1 MQINIEPRTKAQVPP
16 ALLAVTPAAIVGLS
30 TDDMRKA
37 AQHREIARRYARP
50 RRKGSRPSIVSL
62 IIGDL
67 EKFFADKYGAAFP
80 DDDAGRD
87 DLIVLLHYVMQ
98 LGDQRALR
106 ARAARWCPWLS
117 GQEYAAMIAG
127 IERKPLRW
135 RADSLAREIGLN
147 RATRTRLGVTTIGA
161 TDFGKAKRTKRRT
174 KLNNADKLARRAAAG
189 AKPHAESAEQKAPW
203 LALGIS
209 RRTYYRR
216 QANGTVGT
224 DSGTAARIYMGAPKQ
239 CHTTQ
244 TGASPEGESAAQAC
258 APVPDAGTAST
269 VYVDRVSQTKRDTAV
284 ADRLGLHWIRTG
296 KNPFEYLPSEALES
310 TDTGRAAA

>member
-1 MQINIEPRTKAQVPP
+1 MQLHISPRVKAQVPS
-16 ALLAVTPAAIVGLS
+16 VLS
-30 TDDMRKA
+30 TDDKIKA
-37 AQHREIARRYARP
+37 AKHSEIARRYARP
-50 RRKGSRPSIVSL
+50 RRKGSRPGIVSL
-62 IIGDL
+62 ILGDL
-67 EKFFADKYGAAFP
+67 QKFYGDKYGAAFP

-135 RADSLAREIGLN
+135 RADGLAREIGLD
-147 RATRTRLGVTTIGA
+147 RATRTRLGITTIGA
-161 TDFGKAKRTKRRT
+161 TDFCKAKRTKLRT
-174 KLNNADKLARRAAAG
+174 KRNTAGKRASRAAAG
-189 AKPHAESAEQKAPW
+189 AAPHAESAEQKAPW

-224 DSGTAARIYMGAPKQ
+224 DSGTAARIYLGTPKQ

-244 TGASPEGESAAQAC
+244 TGASPEGESAARAC
-258 APVPDAGTAST
+258 APCPDAGTAST
-269 VYVDRVSQTKRDTAV
+269 VYVDRVSKTKRDTAD
-284 ADRLGLHWIRTG
+284 ADRLGLHVLKTG
-296 KNPFEYLPSEALES
+296 KIPVDRFHLKALT
-310 TDTGRAAA
+310 TDMGRAAA